1 MKQTTETNKER
12 REHFLIIHTYPL
24 THTHTHTFTNKPMK
38 TIFDR
43 RGRATRLSGNSQ
55 ARAKSL
61 LCTLKRNNPQT
72 PTHSTH

>member
-24 THTHTHTFTNKPMK
+24 THIHTFTNKPMK

-43 RGRATRLSGNSQ
+43 RGRATRLSGNNQ